1 MFCHTHKL
9 PYFEVYGGGAICP
22 QCVRDHEDCLAYKAD
37 WFLKEIREALPMK
50 EYGDFFREICEMA
63 RLMKTSFEDATLHLL
78 VIEALRAKKL
88 EEEIVG
94 KIVAEKSAR
103 TILIYP

>member
-1 MFCHTHKL
+1 
-9 PYFEVYGGGAICP
+9 
-22 QCVRDHEDCLAYKAD
+22 
-37 WFLKEIREALPMK
+37 MK